1 MNVCPPSTSFML
13 VPVGIRLTALDCEDV
28 FSSGSGE
35 DVSDEESHV
44 RSTKFR
50 LDILVREGGIVTRYH
65 CSVS

>member
-35 DVSDEESHV
+35 DVSDEVSHV
-44 RSTKFR
+44 RSTK
-50 LDILVREGGIVTRYH
+50 V
-65 CSVS
+65 